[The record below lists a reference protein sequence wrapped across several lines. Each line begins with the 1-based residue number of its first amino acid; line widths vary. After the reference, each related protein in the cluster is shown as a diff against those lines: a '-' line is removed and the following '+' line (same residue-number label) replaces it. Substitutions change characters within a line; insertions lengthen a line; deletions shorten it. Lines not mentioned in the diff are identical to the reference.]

1 MTNRPWG
8 TRRTA
13 MTRTAFIAAPLC
25 MLAYGAIR
33 LSDPDHGPGPA
44 WTSGHVA
51 LITGVLLFG
60 AVLPGLLRLS
70 EPTAGAAR
78 LSARTA
84 TLLGLVGVAAVTVQG
99 VIDIVVGFRADDR
112 AGMNRLYEEIQSHP
126 GVLPAVYTVGP
137 MLFYVGLL
145 WLVVQ
150 LAVQGRIGAWRP
162 VLVTLGIAVA
172 AAGLDLIPLSA
183 LLFCAALSPLGR
195 DASASPA
202 TRVQRSQSPAAPAS
216 GPRPM

>member
-8 TRRTA
+8 PRRTA

-60 AVLPGLLRLS
+60 VVLPGLLRLS

-99 VIDIVVGFRADDR
+99 VIDVVVGFRADDR
-112 AGMNRLYEEIQSHP
+112 AGMNRLYEEVQSHP
-126 GVLPAVYTVGP
+126 GVMPAVYTVGP

-150 LAVQGRIGAWRP
+150 LAVQGRIAAWRP
-162 VLVTLGIAVA
+162 VLVTLGIATT

-195 DASASPA
+195 DVSAAPA
-202 TRVQRSQSPAAPAS
+202 TRIRRAQ
-216 GPRPM
+216 